1 MRKLPSITIIIEL
14 LNGEKITMYFTI
26 LPDGWGDFDD
36 GIILCSP
43 KEMGMQKSIDD
54 LVSVLEEGVR
64 LDSEYG
70 YGKIFK
76 EDVSEYVSE
85 DFITSTKEFLE
96 KVKNIPSMDDIKEI
110 SVTLSY
116 NVDDMGD
123 SDEYIEQ
130 TTTYVYDRVTKAY
143 TYNISGDF
151 YDNDTYFLD
160 YKDAVK
166 V

>member
-1 MRKLPSITIIIEL
+1 MPSITIIIEL

-26 LPDGWGDFDD
+26 LPDGWGDYDD
-36 GIILCSP
+36 GMILCSP

-54 LVSVLEEGVR
+54 LVRVLEDGVI

-70 YGKIFK
+70 HGKIFK

-85 DFITSTKEFLE
+85 DFIASAKEFLE
-96 KVKNIPSMDDIKEI
+96 KVKSIPSMDDIKEI
-110 SVTLSY
+110 GVTLSY
-116 NVDDMGD
+116 NVDDMD

-130 TTTYVYDRVTKAY
+130 TTTYVYNRVNKAY
-143 TYNISGDF
+143 TYNINGDF
-151 YDNDTYFLD
+151 YDDDTYFSD
-160 YKDAVK
+160 YKDAVR

>member
-1 MRKLPSITIIIEL
+1 MPSITIIIEL

-26 LPDGWGDFDD
+26 LPDGWGDYDD
-36 GIILCSP
+36 GMILCSP

-54 LVSVLEEGVR
+54 LVRVLEDGVI

-70 YGKIFK
+70 HGKIFK

-85 DFITSTKEFLE
+85 DFIASAKEFLE
-96 KVKNIPSMDDIKEI
+96 KVKSIPSMDDIKEI
-110 SVTLSY
+110 GVTLSY
-116 NVDDMGD
+116 NVDDMD

-130 TTTYVYDRVTKAY
+130 TTTYVYNRVTKSY
-143 TYNISGDF
+143 TYNIVGDF
-151 YDNDTYFLD
+151 YDDDTYFSD
-160 YKDAVK
+160 YKDAVR

>member
-1 MRKLPSITIIIEL
+1 MPSITIIIEL

-26 LPDGWGDFDD
+26 LPDGWGDYDD
-36 GIILCSP
+36 GMILCSP

-54 LVSVLEEGVR
+54 LVRVLEDGVI

-70 YGKIFK
+70 HGKIFK

-85 DFITSTKEFLE
+85 DFIASAKEFLE
-96 KVKNIPSMDDIKEI
+96 KVKSIPSMDDIKEI
-110 SVTLSY
+110 GVTLSY
-116 NVDDMGD
+116 NVDDMD

-130 TTTYVYDRVTKAY
+130 TTTYVYNRVTKAY
-143 TYNISGDF
+143 TYNINGDF

-160 YKDAVK
+160 YNDAVR